1 VRTGAGQSISRRN
14 WGCRNI
20 WWRPGQA
27 PKINPAAE
35 KVSATSS
42 QFPALRNRF
51 AGRSPGVQDVSCI
64 HSAGA
69 CWFPVTKQRNT
80 GHTNTSTRGDFQ
92 ARLPNG
98 RVFERTRHIFKKPIL
113 RCILFRRISSRR
125 PFFGLQTRQIGL
137 QIRKKDQKNK
147 IANPANRITDSTNQ
161 PIINK
166 IHIPALHGI
175 NAGMWFFLQII

>member
-1 VRTGAGQSISRRN
+1 MLKSKIPLMVHKKERRGYVRTGAGQSISRRN

-20 WWRPGQA
+20 WWRPRQA

-35 KVSATSS
+35 KGATTSS

-69 CWFPVTKQRNT
+69 GWFPVTKQRNT

-92 ARLPNG
+92 ARLASG
-98 RVFERTRHIFKKPIL
+98 RVFERQCHIFKKPIL
-113 RCILFRRISSRR
+113 RYL
-125 PFFGLQTRQIGL
+125 PWN
-137 QIRKKDQKNK
+137 KDFSK
-147 IANPANRITDSTNQ
+147 S
-161 PIINK
+161 
-166 IHIPALHGI
+166 
-175 NAGMWFFLQII
+175 FES